1 MEIYDNWTLIDLSH
15 NSINS
20 IDTPQLLEKQKNLE
34 TLQLDFNL
42 NLNENGNKRILEQK
56 SLKRMSCKG
65 CGFEKIQ
72 SQHFTGIV
80 NIVELNLS
88 KNRISA
94 IDVDAF
100 ESNRNLRQLDLTEN
114 KLKVLHYLTFS
125 KSRSLE
131 ELSLSQNAIELPK
144 NKPFLKC
151 ESLKRLT
158 MSNCHFIDLYKETF
172 IELKNMEVLNL
183 NENQIEL
190 LPADAFK
197 LNLKLKSLF
206 VETNRLKFI
215 PFSILDYLPLLVEL
229 CVDKNTFVNSQ
240 EFSNF
245 VRKYDVKRLRTSNC
259 NSDLIY
265 FIENLF
271 TEQGNSSTTNT
282 SETATETSVKMPN
295 INTKGIS
302 NFFIGSYLSIIL
314 IVQAV
319 AFVLLTLYLIKITK
333 YEKLGSGG
341 GGDVNYANT
350 ILNDNDIFKVYKLD
364 E

>member
-1 MEIYDNWTLIDLSH
+1 MELEKFDNWSLIDLSH

-20 IDTPQLLEKQKNLE
+20 IDTPQLLEKQKNLG

-42 NLNENGNKRILEQK
+42 NFNENGNKRILEQT

-88 KNRISA
+88 ENRISA

-131 ELSLSQNAIELPK
+131 DLSLAQNAIELPK

-151 ESLKRLT
+151 DPLKRLI
-158 MSNCHFIDLYKETF
+158 MNNCHLKDIYKETF
-172 IELKNMEVLNL
+172 IDMRNMEALNL
-183 NENQIEL
+183 NSNQIEL

-197 LNLKLKSLF
+197 LNVKLKSLF
-206 VETNRLKFI
+206 LESNRLKFVPI
-215 PFSILDYLPLLVEL
+215 SILDYLPSLGEL

-240 EFSNF
+240 DFSNF
-245 VRKYDVKRLRTSNC
+245 LKKYETKVLRTSNC

-271 TEQGNSSTTNT
+271 TEQDNSTTT
-282 SETATETSVKMPN
+282 DASEATTVKSASQSN
-295 INTKGIS
+295 INTQGIS
-302 NFFIGSYLSIIL
+302 NFFLGSYLSIIL

-319 AFVLLTLYLIKITK
+319 AFVLLVLYLIKITK

-341 GGDVNYANT
+341 DVNYANT
-350 ILNDNDIFKVYKLD
+350 ILNDNEIFKVYKLD

>member
-1 MEIYDNWTLIDLSH
+1 M
-15 NSINS
+15 
-20 IDTPQLLEKQKNLE
+20 
-34 TLQLDFNL
+34 
-42 NLNENGNKRILEQK
+42 
-56 SLKRMSCKG
+56 
-65 CGFEKIQ
+65 
-72 SQHFTGIV
+72 
-80 NIVELNLS
+80 
-88 KNRISA
+88 
-94 IDVDAF
+94 DAF

-131 ELSLSQNAIELPK
+131 ELSLSQNPIELPK

-151 ESLKRLT
+151 DPLKRLT

-183 NENQIEL
+183 NENRIEV

-215 PFSILDYLPLLVEL
+215 PFNILDYLPLLVEL

-245 VRKYDVKRLRTSNC
+245 VQKYDVRRLRKSNC
-259 NSDLIY
+259 NSDVIY

-271 TEQGNSSTTNT
+271 TEPGNSSTTTNT
-282 SETATETSVKMPN
+282 SEAATETSVKMPN

-319 AFVLLTLYLIKITK
+319 AFVLLTLYLIKISK